1 MYFPG
6 RIIRSLITHNH
17 LRMEW
22 IRNAYGNGLEKYPL
36 TVTVFNFLKH
46 IFFIWKVLH
55 CYTIQNFFAY

>member
-22 IRNAYGNGLEKYPL
+22 IRNAYANGLEKYPL

-46 IFFIWKVLH
+46 IFFIWKV
-55 CYTIQNFFAY
+55 